1 MKESIRSVGKFLLL
15 SLIFTA
21 CSNQS
26 SNQEAIQKAKEKV
39 QKAEPVNKFKGIDFA
54 VNKDIVCGMPLS
66 AGVGDTAHFDSKIYG
81 FCSKECK
88 DSFLLSPEKY
98 IAKK

>member
-1 MKESIRSVGKFLLL
+1 MKESVRTGAKILLL
-15 SLIFTA
+15 SLVFTA
-21 CSNQS
+21 CTNQS

-54 VNKDIVCGMPLS
+54 VNKDLVCGMPLS

-98 IAKK
+98 VVKK

>member
-1 MKESIRSVGKFLLL
+1 MKESIRSIGKLLML
-15 SLIFTA
+15 SLVFTA
-21 CSNQS
+21 CSNHS
-26 SNQEAIQKAKEKV
+26 NNQEAIQKAKEKV

-54 VNKDIVCGMPLS
+54 VNKDLACGMPLA

-88 DSFLLSPEKY
+88 DSFLTDPQKY
-98 IAKK
+98 LAKK